1 MTTYIVDTTKGQ
13 AKMRTRRKCTDKAR
27 PDFTVTAAELS
38 RLIFNSY
45 DCTGHDVCS
54 KTRVFQLDGPYVEAR
69 DECVCVCVCVLLE
82 A

>member
-13 AKMRTRRKCTDKAR
+13 AKMRIRRQCTDNEAR
-27 PDFTVTAAELS
+27 PDFTAAELS

-54 KTRVFQLDGPYVEAR
+54 KTRVLQLDGPYVDSR
-69 DECVCVCVCVLLE
+69 DECVCVCVCP